1 VALKTIPWITI
12 IIAGIFWFSPC
23 VGATQNSRTEQVVDS
38 STSGSIRPLLQKS
51 IRNGEA
57 YVWYLLHCGYAIKT
71 RTKLLIFDYV
81 RSTRD
86 FPDTISVQSLATG
99 RINPSEIR
107 DLDVYVFVSHSHE
120 DHYDPVIL
128 DWQEE
133 VDSLNYIFGWQ
144 ATDDTSHHHLVGPR
158 SSLRIGNMDVYTINC
173 RSGVPEVSYLIKTDG
188 LTIFFQGDY
197 RSDSAADM
205 DYLLNKCD
213 TVDMAFLGAHTR
225 RWGDSSARIVRIM
238 ERLRPRVVFPM
249 HYGGKE
255 ETYQLFAQENANL
268 SSQSVVK
275 PPKKPGDLFHYQRGV
290 VP

>member
-1 VALKTIPWITI
+1 MKTILQVAILM
-12 IIAGIFWFSPC
+12 AGISGIC
-23 VGATQNSRTEQVVDS
+23 AHGAVAQISRLESAVDS
-38 STSGSIRPLLQKS
+38 SSSGSIRSLLQKPL
-51 IRNGEA
+51 RNGEA
-57 YVWYLLHCGYAIKT
+57 YVWYLLHCGYAVKT

-99 RINPSEIR
+99 RINPAEIR

-120 DHYDPVIL
+120 DHYEPVIL
-128 DWQEE
+128 DWQDQVEN
-133 VDSLNYIFGWQ
+133 LTHIFGWQ
-144 ATDDTSHHHLVGPR
+144 ATDDTSHYHFVDPTA
-158 SSLRIGNMDVYTINC
+158 SLRIGDMDVYTINC
-173 RSGVPEVSYLIKTDG
+173 RSGVPEVAYLIKTDG

-197 RSDSAADM
+197 KSDSLADI

-213 TVDMAFLGAHTR
+213 TVDIAFLGAHTR
-225 RWGDSSARIVRIM
+225 RWGDAFAHIVRIM
-238 ERLRPRVVFPM
+238 ERLQPRVVFPM

-255 ETYQLFAQENANL
+255 ETYQLFALECANL
-268 SSQSVVK
+268 SSVSVVK

>member
-1 VALKTIPWITI
+1 MALKTILWAAIV
-12 IIAGIFWFSPC
+12 IAGISWVSPC
-23 VGATQNSRTEQVVDS
+23 VGVTQNSRTEQTGDS
-38 STSGSIRPLLQKS
+38 STSSSIRPLLQKS
-51 IRNGEA
+51 LRNGEA
-57 YVWYLLHCGYAIKT
+57 YVWYLLHCGYAVKT

-107 DLDVYVFVSHSHE
+107 DLDVYVFVSHNHE

-133 VDSLNYIFGWQ
+133 VDSLTYIFGWQ

-158 SSLRIGNMDVYTINC
+158 ASLRIGDMDVYTINC
-173 RSGVPEVSYLIKTDG
+173 RSGVPEVAYLIKTDG

-197 RSDSAADM
+197 RSDSIADI

-213 TVDMAFLGAHTR
+213 TVDMAFLGAHSR
-225 RWGDSSARIVRIM
+225 RWGDASARIVRIM

-255 ETYQLFAQENANL
+255 ETYQLFALECANL
-268 SSQSVVK
+268 SSISVVK
-275 PPKKPGDLFHYQRGV
+275 PPKKPGDFFYYQRGV